1 MVIQIHFVYM
11 LQELLQIM
19 LLLANSDLGSSLG
32 RNSNVYAIDILSKQ
46 DAIFYMNVAD
56 LMDTGIQGETC

>member
-1 MVIQIHFVYM
+1 M
-11 LQELLQIM
+11 LQELLQII

-32 RNSNVYAIDILSKQ
+32 RNSNVYVIDILLKQ

-56 LMDTGIQGETC
+56 LMNTRIQGGTC

>member
-1 MVIQIHFVYM
+1 M

-19 LLLANSDLGSSLG
+19 LLLVNSDLGSSLG
-32 RNSNVYAIDILSKQ
+32 KNSNVYAIDIPSKQ
-46 DAIFYMNVAD
+46 DVIFYMNVAD

>member
-1 MVIQIHFVYM
+1 M
-11 LQELLQIM
+11 LQELLQII

-32 RNSNVYAIDILSKQ
+32 RNSNVYVIDILLKQ

-56 LMDTGIQGETC
+56 LMNTRIQGETC